1 MRAGSRSRA
10 LLLGVAAIL
19 AATPAVAHADE
30 NCVQLDFFLTGK
42 WAPVFEI
49 SKWASR
55 YPALDFGKMRVSL
68 EQGGV
73 AVYEDRLNNREVK
86 SSWEV
91 RLNSVGLERL
101 CLPNNPFDPDLECS
115 VIYKSA
121 NPDGPAALI
130 SFDSQCAN
138 GHFGFEVFVGVEQ
151 TKPEEP
157 STSPDRLGSA
167 APDEVDTS
175 APQGE
180 EDTKPA
186 GDEQVSSQVP
196 RCSSPEVKDTVSGL
210 LASMPLDGEQLLA
223 FATVGKPKLSY
234 TVKAVRTEGEL
245 LNGYSCSAIVTA
257 AIDTSSKAQPNNL
270 MAIPMLPSQGLLGD
284 KNIEYSVKMMDDGQV
299 MVNLEP

>member
-1 MRAGSRSRA
+1 M
-10 LLLGVAAIL
+10 GVATIL
-19 AATPAVAHADE
+19 ASAPAVARADE

-49 SKWASR
+49 SKWTSR
-55 YPALDFGKMRVSL
+55 HPALDFGNMRVSL
-68 EQGGV
+68 APGGV

-138 GHFGFEVFVGVEQ
+138 GHFGFEVFVGVEE
-151 TKPEEP
+151 TRPEDP
-157 STSPDRLGSA
+157 STSPDNLGSA
-167 APDEVDTS
+167 PPEEASTS
-175 APQGE
+175 AQQE
-180 EDTKPA
+180 ESTRSAD
-186 GDEQVSSQVP
+186 DEQVSSLVP
-196 RCSSPEVKDTVSGL
+196 RCSSPEVKDTVSDL
-210 LASMPLDGEQLLA
+210 LASTPLDGEQLLA
-223 FATVGKPKLSY
+223 FATVGRPKLSY
-234 TVKAVRTEGEL
+234 TVKAARTEGEL

-257 AIDTSSKAQPNNL
+257 AIDTPDNAQPNNQMAVL
-270 MAIPMLPSQGLLGD
+270 MLRSQGLLGD
-284 KNIEYSVKMMDDGQV
+284 RNIDYSVKMMDDGQL